1 MIRIL
6 EYVELSEKNLDS
18 VICKYIDY
26 YNSCEEGCWT
36 YEKAHKRIHQVMTM
50 EDAMC
55 IVQYDNGEVIG
66 FLMGYY
72 KEFDDLKA
80 YFLEEIVIFS
90 NYHNQGY
97 GTALL
102 MELERIIRNN
112 GAEHIELIS
121 VNDEHH
127 MHFYKKLG
135 FYSAGN
141 LTMMGKHFVL
151 K

>member
-1 MIRIL
+1 MK
-6 EYVELSEKNLDS
+6 YVELSEKNLDS
-18 VICKYIDY
+18 VIRKYIDY

-36 YEKAHKRIHQVMTM
+36 YEKAYKRIHQVMTM
-50 EDAMC
+50 
-55 IVQYDNGEVIG
+55 
-66 FLMGYY
+66 
-72 KEFDDLKA
+72 
-80 YFLEEIVIFS
+80 EEIVIFS

-102 MELERIIRNN
+102 MELERITRNN

-127 MHFYKKLG
+127 MHFYKNQG

-141 LTMMGKHFVL
+141 LTMMGKHFAL